1 MVQGAVDG
9 YSRLIVYLR
18 CSNNNKGSTVFQA
31 FQIALQDPL
40 NVYHPFTGVTN
51 NQSESFNSTLKRLQ
65 RCREV
70 PVDSIVLTL
79 YHLQAYYHNEIQ
91 RICRC

>member
-1 MVQGAVDG
+1 MLED
-9 YSRLIVYLR
+9 
-18 CSNNNKGSTVFQA
+18 
-31 FQIALQDPL
+31 L

-70 PVDSIVLTL
+70 PVDSVVLTL

-91 RICRC
+91 RGFAGATGLIFPNEKISFTLFLCFRIRELQTPT